1 MSRKISK
8 TAEELREYLKKYRR
22 QYYLEHTKKF
32 HTLGDSKTGRPKI
45 YTDLTPDEM
54 RKKRNETARKHYRNR
69 KAGLSRVNN
78 IFTSEEKKIELEKIN
93 RDIKKNVYKNSS
105 RKTANVKKEEIFNKS
120 LLFFKFVFI

>member
-78 IFTSEEKKIELEKIN
+78 IFTSEEQIERRKEASRRYYKKMSDRIRAEKQQM
-93 RDIKKNVYKNSS
+93 
-105 RKTANVKKEEIFNKS
+105 
-120 LLFFKFVFI
+120 